1 MPNSE
6 TPPKEKLGLIA
17 AWGEYPAII
26 ARSMREQG
34 HEVHCLAV
42 RRHAEESL
50 RESVDQFQWVSA
62 AKLGQAIRYLKKHN
76 IKTAVMAGKFHK
88 VDLYRPWAWFRYF
101 PDAEFIK
108 HFAWI
113 FLGTQA
119 DQKDDT
125 IMGRYID
132 AFAQHGITIV
142 PPTNYQ
148 TSLLVKEGI
157 VSGNPLTAS
166 EEADAW
172 FGWKLAREMGRLD
185 VGQSVCVKDRAI
197 LAVEAI
203 EGTDLCIQR
212 AGELCK
218 SSGFTVVKVAKP
230 SQDMRFDVP
239 TVGIKTLENIYNA
252 GGRTLIIEADRTIV
266 LEQSD
271 FSYKAKQLGI
281 KVVALSDQH
290 QTADQAA

>member
-1 MPNSE
+1 MSS
-6 TPPKEKLGLIA
+6 TASSPKEKLGLIA

-50 RESVDQFQWVSA
+50 RDSVDHFQWIGA
-62 AKLGQAIRYLKKHN
+62 AKLGQAIRYFKRNN
-76 IKTAVMAGKFHK
+76 IQTAVMAGKFHK
-88 VDLYRPWAWFRYF
+88 VELYRPWAWFRYF
-101 PDAEFIK
+101 PDREFIK

-125 IMGRYID
+125 ILGRYID

-148 TSLLVKEGI
+148 TNLLVKEGV
-157 VSGNPLTAS
+157 VSGSPLNAT

-172 FGWKLAREMGRLD
+172 FGWELAREMGRLD

-197 LAVEAI
+197 IAVEAI

-212 AGELCK
+212 AGELCR
-218 SSGFTVVKVAKP
+218 SGGFTVVKVAKP

-239 TVGIKTLENIYNA
+239 TVGIKTLESIRDA
-252 GGRTLIIEADRTIV
+252 GGRTLIVEADQTIV
-266 LEQSD
+266 LEQAHFSD
-271 FSYKAKQLGI
+271 CARKLGI
-281 KVVALSDQH
+281 KVVALRDRAESSE
-290 QTADQAA
+290 AAA